1 MHRGRFFWLT
11 VVRQRCLGKAL
22 HADSMRWEINPENDN
37 QILILMKLHKKQEF
51 EQITSLGAEYDDP
64 VQPQSIILL

>member
-1 MHRGRFFWLT
+1 
-11 VVRQRCLGKAL
+11 
-22 HADSMRWEINPENDN
+22 MRWEINPENDN